1 MKNKTNTTY
10 TFVLVL
16 FNTRIFLGNT
26 MSTVRRRWFTCPARD
41 TYQSLWRIG
50 PLSITLLREFAVMS
64 SRLVLNQPTLSQ
76 IGPTAILSLARE
88 IEPDA
93 LAAMA
98 WYREV
103 PIKELGNRPAQQL
116 FAQGQAQ
123 AVIAFLTSIVR
134 GERG

>member
-1 MKNKTNTTY
+1 MSNK
-10 TFVLVL
+10 
-16 FNTRIFLGNT
+16 
-26 MSTVRRRWFTCPARD
+26 
-41 TYQSLWRIG
+41 
-50 PLSITLLREFAVMS
+50 
-64 SRLVLNQPTLSQ
+64 LVLNQPELSQ
-76 IGPTAILSLARE
+76 IGPIAILSLARE

-103 PIKELGNRPAQQL
+103 PIDELGGRPAQQL

-123 AVIAFLTSIVR
+123 AVIAFLMSIVR